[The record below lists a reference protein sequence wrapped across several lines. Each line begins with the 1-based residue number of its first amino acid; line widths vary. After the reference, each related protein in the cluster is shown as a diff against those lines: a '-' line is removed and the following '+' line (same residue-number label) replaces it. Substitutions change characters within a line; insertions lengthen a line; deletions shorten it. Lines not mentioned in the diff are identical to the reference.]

1 MPKTFYPHEKN
12 FFAPS
17 LCDLLNPIHAIP
29 GGLPLLLARGN
40 KPLELSFEQQLNA
53 LVYFHLEEH
62 TSGCHLIQSIDE
74 DDFAREF
81 VSGSKGIKK
90 STFFEAKRLPQLIAE
105 VNPIIRGWK
114 NYFAQCG
121 YPQKVFFVMDWFV
134 IDRFY
139 RWAKRLSQRG
149 SKCLIPGMWKILWKK
164 GLEFFVTQ
172 SAGTVKGTL

>member
-1 MPKTFYPHEKN
+1 MEMPKTFYPHEKKL
-12 FFAPS
+12 FAPS

-29 GGLPLLLARGN
+29 GGIPLLLPRGN

-90 STFFEAKRLPQLIAE
+90 STSLKPSIPEGLNSFNTSMSIFKLRHLLFYLLHILTWEILLPSMA
-105 VNPIIRGWK
+105 P
-114 NYFAQCG
+114 
-121 YPQKVFFVMDWFV
+121 
-134 IDRFY
+134 
-139 RWAKRLSQRG
+139 
-149 SKCLIPGMWKILWKK
+149 
-164 GLEFFVTQ
+164 
-172 SAGTVKGTL
+172 